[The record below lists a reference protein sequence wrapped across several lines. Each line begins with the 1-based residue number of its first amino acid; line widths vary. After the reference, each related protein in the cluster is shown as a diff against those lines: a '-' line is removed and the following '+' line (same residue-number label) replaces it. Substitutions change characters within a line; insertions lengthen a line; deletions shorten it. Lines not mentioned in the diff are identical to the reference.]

1 MPRGAGRKGEVVWT
15 FGIALW
21 VIEPSN
27 CAGHSMLC
35 PYKTGGRK
43 SEDKNGSKSR
53 SRRKANGETESGSK
67 TESGSA

>member
-21 VIEPSN
+21 VIEPRN

-35 PYKTGGRK
+35 PYKTGRRK
-43 SEDKNGSKSR
+43 SEDKGESKGRKEGR
-53 SRRKANGETESGSK
+53 SESKGENK
-67 TESGSA
+67 SGSA